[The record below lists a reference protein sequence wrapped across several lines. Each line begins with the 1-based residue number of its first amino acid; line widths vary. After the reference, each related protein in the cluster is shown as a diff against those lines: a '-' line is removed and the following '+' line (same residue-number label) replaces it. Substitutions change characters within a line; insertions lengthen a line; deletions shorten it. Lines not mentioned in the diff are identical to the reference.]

1 MTDARTRLL
10 DAAEQLLTASPDS
23 DIAIRDVC
31 RIAGVGLPVLYR
43 QFGDKAGLLK
53 AVVDHG
59 FDRYLEVKRHA
70 KPSANPV
77 EDLLAGWDSH
87 IEFAVSHPAVYR
99 LMLSPTF
106 DQVPRAASELM
117 RILRAALE
125 RAAAAG
131 LLVVDIDLATQQIM
145 SAAIGVSLGL
155 VVQPENFRDP
165 TLSRQV
171 RDAIHRD
178 LFIPGAFSHSPRA
191 PATIASAANQLGALI
206 GEQASLPLTDPE
218 QALLRQWLRTLA
230 GDSPTKLMSGDAH
243 L

>member
-31 RIAGVGLPVLYR
+31 RIADVGLPVLYR

-59 FDRYLEVKRHA
+59 FNRYLDIKRGA
-70 KPSANPV
+70 RFSQDPV

-87 IEFAVSHPAVYR
+87 IEFAMSHPAVYR
-99 LMLSPTF
+99 LMFSPSF
-106 DQVPRAASELM
+106 DEVPRAAGDMM
-117 RILRAALE
+117 RILREALE

-131 LLVVDIDLATQQIM
+131 LLTIDPDLATQQIM
-145 SAAIGVSLGL
+145 AACIGVCLAL
-155 VVQPENFRDP
+155 VTQPENYWDP
-165 TLSRQV
+165 ALSRHV

-178 LFIPGAFSHSPRA
+178 VFIPDAFTRSPRP
-191 PATIASAANQLGALI
+191 PASIASAANQLAALI
-206 GEQASLPLTDPE
+206 GEQDSLPLTNPE
-218 QALLRQWLRTLA
+218 RALLHQWLHTLA
-230 GDSPTKLMSGDAH
+230 SDLT
-243 L
+243 

>member
-1 MTDARTRLL
+1 MMDARTRLL
-10 DAAEQLLTASPDS
+10 DAAEGLLTASPNS

-59 FDRYLEVKRHA
+59 FDRYLDIKRDA
-70 KPSANPV
+70 KPSPDPV

-99 LMLSPTF
+99 LMFSPSF
-106 DQVPRAASELM
+106 DQVPRAAGELM
-117 RILRAALE
+117 RILRDALE

-131 LLVVDIDLATQQIM
+131 LLTVDIDLATQQIM
-145 SAAIGVSLGL
+145 AAGIGVSLAL
-155 VVQPENFRDP
+155 VTQPDNYRDP
-165 TLSRQV
+165 TLSTRV

-178 LFIPGAFSHSPRA
+178 VFTPDAFTRRPQP
-191 PATIASAANQLGALI
+191 PAALAAAANQLAALLLD
-206 GEQASLPLTDPE
+206 QKTLPLNDPE
-218 QALLRQWLRTLA
+218 QALLHQWLRTLA
-230 GDSPTKLMSGDAH
+230 SDSQTAT
-243 L
+243 